1 MTLDARRDDLVPVHE
16 CYSADDVRALAR
28 QIAARRAMSRATA
41 RPRMVPIVALPD
53 PEPEPV
59 KVDIKPPPP
68 VDALSE
74 KVEAARAAI
83 DRGRTSPSY
92 EFVVAIAC
100 DCLGL
105 PVDDVMSRSRI
116 KAWAHA
122 RHRVLWLVFHI
133 TGASLS
139 EIGRRL
145 GGWDHST
152 IIYALRTVDAARAA
166 DPYTAAQLDAIK
178 ASIELQWQAR
188 KAQVMQ

>member
-1 MTLDARRDDLVPVHE
+1 
-16 CYSADDVRALAR
+16 
-28 QIAARRAMSRATA
+28 
-41 RPRMVPIVALPD
+41 MVPIVALPD
-53 PEPEPV
+53 PEPV

-133 TGASLS
+133 TGSSLS

-152 IIYALRTVDAARAA
+152 IINALDRVDAARAA
-166 DPYTAAQLDAIK
+166 DPDTAAQLDAIK